1 MPDTVLPAPLSC
13 SNYCD
18 AYSATTKVTTAQ
30 WAAFRAFL
38 QAADMLGTS
47 NYPNGECMLT
57 ISLQLSS
64 KQAYHMI
71 DMHGTPHCG
80 GGGLR

>member
-1 MPDTVLPAPLSC
+1 MLSC

-18 AYSATTKVTTAQ
+18 AFSAATKVTAAQ

-47 NYPNGECMLT
+47 NYPNGECIRLADV
-57 ISLQLSS
+57 QLSS
-64 KQAYHMI
+64 QQAHMEQ
-71 DMHGTPHCG
+71 HSQPHAAK
-80 GGGLR
+80 